1 MCLWL
6 KYLRIFK
13 KYQAFE
19 RYFLVLHNLA
29 LMEIWASFRAKF
41 QDELKILSKASA
53 KSDIYS
59 IYCNPGRSI
68 QRVGAY

>member
-1 MCLWL
+1 
-6 KYLRIFK
+6 
-13 KYQAFE
+13 
-19 RYFLVLHNLA
+19 
-29 LMEIWASFRAKF
+29 MEIWASFRAKF
-41 QDELKILSKASA
+41 QDEMKILSKASA

>member
-1 MCLWL
+1 MPLTKILEDIQEISSFWE
-6 KYLRIFK
+6 IFPSFA
-13 KYQAFE
+13 QF
-19 RYFLVLHNLA
+19 

-41 QDELKILSKASA
+41 QDEMKILSKASA

-59 IYCNPGRSI
+59 IYCNLGRSI